1 MDRSMWRMTRMMTT
15 SGVIFFIMS
24 EEVMLFQA
32 EVRGRRRKKG
42 GSINKCLQDMK
53 TVYSRKNILFL
64 SLFYLLRQTVFENK
78 H

>member
-53 TVYSRKNILFL
+53 TVYSRQT
-64 SLFYLLRQTVFENK
+64 FYFCLCFIY
-78 H
+78 